1 MTATVTKSNISDQH
15 ILTAAYGNET
25 RLSYNL
31 TTNATGVLADSDH
44 TDALQVADTII
55 LGIIP
60 AGFEIHDAMIIV
72 SDAFTAS
79 TTCSIGFQYVD
90 GVDATPAQDPA
101 YFVPATQALSSTA
114 ILRKTGIKAP
124 AKLPKDAY
132 LTLLWAGAAADAAGV
147 LTVDVLGV
155 WTGLPA

>member
-1 MTATVTKSNISDQH
+1 MPAVVTVNQLTEKKV
-15 ILTAAYGNET
+15 LTAAYGNENRISFT
-25 RLSYNL
+25 L
-31 TTNATGVLADSDH
+31 TTNSTGVLADSDH
-44 TDALQVADTII
+44 ADALQVADTIR

-60 AGFEIHDAMIIV
+60 AGFEIHDCLITI
-72 SDAFTAS
+72 SDAFTAA
-79 TTCSIGFQYVD
+79 TTCSVGYAYCD
-90 GVDATPAQDPA
+90 GVDATPAQDAA

-132 LTLLWAGAAADAAGV
+132 LTILWAGAAADAVGV
-147 LTVDVLGV
+147 LTVDVIGI